1 VAVGALFGT
10 LAGKVNV
17 DAALEVADHYIGL
30 VGLEAHKDKAAGSLT
45 PVEKKMMEIARALS
59 MKPRLL
65 LMDEAMAG
73 MHPTD
78 IDEMVA
84 FLKQVKVQENIA
96 VVSMVEHIMRA
107 VSGFAERVL
116 VMHQGA
122 KLVDADTRRAL
133 TDPRVLE
140 IYLGRPPDRSS

>member
-1 VAVGALFGT
+1 
-10 LAGKVNV
+10 
-17 DAALEVADHYIGL
+17 
-30 VGLEAHKDKAAGSLT
+30 
-45 PVEKKMMEIARALS
+45 
-59 MKPRLL
+59 
-65 LMDEAMAG
+65 
-73 MHPTD
+73 
-78 IDEMVA
+78 MVA
-84 FLKQVKVQENIA
+84 FLRQVKVQENIA